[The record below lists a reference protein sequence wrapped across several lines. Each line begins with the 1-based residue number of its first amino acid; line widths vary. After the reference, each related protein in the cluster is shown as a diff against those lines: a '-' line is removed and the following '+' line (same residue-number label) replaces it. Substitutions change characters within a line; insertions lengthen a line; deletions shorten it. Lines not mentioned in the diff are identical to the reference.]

1 VHPELAS
8 EQAYVDHAYAC
19 LEEMR
24 RQVERAG
31 EAAIG
36 ETEALVLEAWAAK
49 RLITFEDAE
58 RGLCFGRLDL
68 DGVIRPLYVGRRWV
82 HEEQTPI
89 VVNWQAPAARAFYT
103 ATVAE
108 PQGVALRRRFR
119 TDGRRLLDLYDEPLD
134 GSAGDVVHGVADILL
149 EELERS
155 RDEHMRDIVAT
166 IQADQYRLITREP
179 EGVLVI
185 QGGPGTGKTAVG
197 LHRASWLLYTYR
209 RELERSGVLV
219 VGPNPVFMDYVSH
232 VLPMLGEERVEQRA
246 VNELVNG
253 IEAVRLEPEEVVR
266 LKADARMARV
276 IAAAVRK
283 LPQLPDELLA
293 IRLEGVEL
301 RLAPEEVAGLI
312 GDAQAESTDH
322 AAGRERLRMKI
333 VRAFYERYTAR
344 LGNAAYHSFDDIES
358 TLRSGGFLTRTLNA
372 LWPRPKAEQLVRRLL
387 TNDEQLA
394 AAADGV
400 LDGNEQRLLLSHR
413 GRGWSDADLALLDE
427 ARALLDGAE
436 PARGHLIVD
445 EAQDLTPMQLR
456 MLARR
461 SSGAVTI
468 LGDIAQSSGPV
479 AYTGW
484 DELVR
489 LLAPDVS
496 PTVEELRLA
505 YRVPAE
511 VMELALP
518 LLPLI
523 APAVTPPIAY
533 RSGDE
538 PPRLVRAEPGRVVA
552 TAVREAGLEALRD
565 GRTGLIAP
573 DEILAEIEPLLPHPE
588 TAFDE
593 LSSPIQALTPRAAKG
608 LEFDRVVLVEPGVI
622 ARGGLEGL
630 RALYVALTRATK
642 TLVVVHAEPLPAELR
657 PGWKEGTGFSLSP
670 GLTPAPPEG
679 TGQAEA

>member
-1 VHPELAS
+1 MHPDLES

-19 LEEMR
+19 LDAMR

-31 EAAIG
+31 EAGIG

-68 DGVIRPLYVGRRWV
+68 DGLVRPLYIGRRWV

-119 TDGRRLLDLYDEPLD
+119 AEGRRLLDLYDEPLD

-149 EELERS
+149 EELERG

-219 VGPNPVFMDYVSH
+219 VGPNPVFMDYISH

-246 VNELVNG
+246 VNELVDG
-253 IEAVRLEPEEVVR
+253 IDAVRLEATDVARLKGDVR
-266 LKADARMARV
+266 LARV
-276 IAAAVRK
+276 IAAAVRA
-283 LPQLPDELLA
+283 LPQPPQDLLA
-293 IRLEGVEL
+293 IRLEAVEL
-301 RLAPEEVAGLI
+301 RLAPEEVGRLI
-312 GDAQAESTDH
+312 DDAQAESTDH
-322 AAGRERLRMKI
+322 AAGRERLRMKL
-333 VRAFYERYTAR
+333 VRAFYDRYTAR
-344 LGNAAYHSFDDIES
+344 LGNAAYHSFDDIEA
-358 TLRSGGFLTRTLNA
+358 TLRSGGFLNRTLNA
-372 LWPRPKAEQLVRRLL
+372 LWPRPRAEQLIRRLL
-387 TNDEQLA
+387 TNVELLA
-394 AAADGV
+394 AAADGI
-400 LDGNEQRLLLSHR
+400 LDEHEQRLLRSG
-413 GRGWSDADLALLDE
+413 GRGWSEADLALLDE
-427 ARALLDGAE
+427 ARALLEGPD

-456 MLARR
+456 LLARR

-484 DELVR
+484 DEVVR
-489 LLAPDVS
+489 FLAPEVPS
-496 PTVEELRLA
+496 AVEELRLA

-523 APAVTPPIAY
+523 APDVAPPIAY

-538 PPRLVRAEPGRVVA
+538 PPRFVRAEPDRVVA
-552 TAVREAGLEALRD
+552 VAVREAGREAVRE

-573 DEILAEIEPLLPHPE
+573 AGILDEIEPLLPHPQ

-593 LSSPIQALTPRAAKG
+593 MSSPIQALTPRGAKG
-608 LEFDRVVLVEPGVI
+608 LEFDRVVLVEPARI
-622 ARGGLEGL
+622 ARDGVEGL

-642 TLVVVHAEPLPAELR
+642 TLVVVHAEPLPAELD
-657 PGWKEGTGFSLSP
+657 T
-670 GLTPAPPEG
+670 
-679 TGQAEA
+679 